1 MQYFAHSFLSHQLLL
16 STAFICDHYANIDQ
30 NLKTYCCAYNIK
42 MKNNEFKKVHIKNQ
56 TCYYVDD
63 IINFE
68 HFDFDNILMDENVI
82 KTFLIM
88 TFIKKTFG
96 C

>member
-1 MQYFAHSFLSHQLLL
+1 
-16 STAFICDHYANIDQ
+16 
-30 NLKTYCCAYNIK
+30 

>member
-1 MQYFAHSFLSHQLLL
+1 
-16 STAFICDHYANIDQ
+16 
-30 NLKTYCCAYNIK
+30 

-56 TCYYVDD
+56 TFYYVDD

-68 HFDFDNILMDENVI
+68 DFDFDNILMNENVI

-88 TFIKKTFG
+88 TFIKKLWV
-96 C
+96 